1 MAGNLAGAE
10 VPLVV
15 RTYRTF
21 GLPVIFRMHQNR
33 IVLRRVEIQHRLQLL
48 IFDLDK
54 AQSLFHGFLI
64 FSGHNGYRIANK
76 TDSLIQNQA
85 VVGAGLRISLAR
97 HREAD
102 IRHVFIGI
110 NGLDARHLQ
119 RRVDLDLLDEGM
131 GIGAS
136 FYFYH
141 KGIVRHHIIQ
151 EDRFSCHQGHGVLFH
166 YRLIDYLHAPTS
178 CFSFFHARYFFIA
191 RSWPS

>member
-1 MAGNLAGAE
+1 
-10 VPLVV
+10 
-15 RTYRTF
+15 
-21 GLPVIFRMHQNR
+21 
-33 IVLRRVEIQHRLQLL
+33 
-48 IFDLDK
+48 
-54 AQSLFHGFLI
+54 
-64 FSGHNGYRIANK
+64 
-76 TDSLIQNQA
+76 
-85 VVGAGLRISLAR
+85 
-97 HREAD
+97 
-102 IRHVFIGI
+102 
-110 NGLDARHLQ
+110 
-119 RRVDLDLLDEGM
+119 M